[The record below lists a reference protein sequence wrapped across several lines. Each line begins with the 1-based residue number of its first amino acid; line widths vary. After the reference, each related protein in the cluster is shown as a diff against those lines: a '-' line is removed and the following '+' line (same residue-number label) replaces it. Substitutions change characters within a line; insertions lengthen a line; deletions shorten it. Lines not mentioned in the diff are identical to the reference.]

1 MKKIKKQAVS
11 DWYDKNYKISLYL
24 PVALFVICIFY
35 IGFFYTQT
43 GSLFY
48 KDVSLAGGTS
58 LTITGNLDTSK
69 IEAELSKSISDV
81 SFRKVTD
88 ITSGAQTALIIES
101 SVEPD
106 KLKNAVTSLGFE
118 LTEANSNIEFTG
130 SSLSDSFNKQLLTAL
145 VFSFIL
151 MSCVIFVLF
160 KTFVPSIAVI
170 FAAFGDI
177 VMALAV
183 LDFFSVK
190 ISAAGIAAFLML
202 IGYSVDTDILLTTR
216 ALKKKEG
223 ALNKRIF
230 GAFKTGIFMTT
241 TALAAV
247 IPAFFFVAGL
257 PESFKQIFLILGI
270 GLFFDIVNTW
280 STNASIIKWYC
291 VKKGIN

>member
-1 MKKIKKQAVS
+1 MKKIKKQNVS

-24 PVALFVICIFY
+24 PVALFVICILY
-35 IGFFYTQT
+35 LGFFYAQT

-69 IEAELSKSISDV
+69 IEAELSKSIADV

-88 ITSGAQTALIIES
+88 ITSGTQAALIIES
-101 SVEPD
+101 SAKPD
-106 KLKNAVTSLGFE
+106 ELNTAITSLGFE
-118 LTEANSNIEFTG
+118 LNDSNSNVEFTG
-130 SSLSDSFNKQLLTAL
+130 SSLSESFNKQLLTAL
-145 VFSFIL
+145 IFSFIL
-151 MSCVIFVLF
+151 MSCVIFILF
-160 KTFVPSIAVI
+160 KSFVPSIAVI

-177 VMALAV
+177 VMTLAV
-183 LDFFSVK
+183 LNFFEVK

-247 IPAFFFVAGL
+247 IPAFFLIAGL
-257 PESFKQIFLILGI
+257 PESFKQIFLVLGV
-270 GLFFDIVNTW
+270 GLAFDIVNTW

-291 VKKGIN
+291 IKKGIN

>member
-1 MKKIKKQAVS
+1 MKKIKTQTVS
-11 DWYDKNYKISLYL
+11 DWYDKNYKISLYF
-24 PVALFVICIFY
+24 PVALFIICLLY
-35 IGFFYTQT
+35 IGFFYLQT

-58 LTITGNLDTSK
+58 LTITGNLDTSRV
-69 IEAELSKSISDV
+69 EAELSKSIQDV

-88 ITSGAQTALIIES
+88 LTTGTQTALIIES
-101 SVEPD
+101 SAKPD
-106 KLKNAVTSLGFE
+106 ELKNAVTSLGFE
-118 LTEANSNIEFTG
+118 LNEQNSNVEFTG

-177 VMALAV
+177 VMTLAV
-183 LDFFSVK
+183 LNFFEVK

-223 ALNKRIF
+223 TLNKRIF

-247 IPAFFFVAGL
+247 IPAFFLVAGL
-257 PESFKQIFLILGI
+257 PESFKQIFLVLGV
-270 GLFFDIVNTW
+270 GLAFDIVNTW

-291 VKKGIN
+291 IKKGIK